1 MNIDQEFAAKG
12 PDLSQIAERL
22 EEDRPFRINARR
34 RATLILILAFWA
46 FAILMLSLRAFLI
59 DSLPISVMGPRRLVT
74 ALIGALLCLAMA
86 QLLATLR
93 NRSFRDRAAIGLI
106 GAFAMAVV
114 LTTVTMTM
122 NRIILP
128 LPGFAPFNLAES
140 SQWALVWLGYFL
152 AWTGTHL
159 AMTYHWDSEDHR
171 RRAALLAETTRQARM
186 AALRY
191 QLDPH
196 FLFNT
201 LNSISSLVGE
211 ERNADAEAMIL
222 NLATFVRSTLT
233 SGPAG
238 TIPLGEEIELQRL
251 YLAIEQA
258 RFGDRLRVDIDLPD
272 RLSAARVPQ
281 LILQPLVE
289 NAVRHGVSRCEDQ
302 LTIRIAAAE
311 KDGRIELVVEDDGGN
326 RVEPARRGKAG
337 NGAGNGKTN
346 GGRNQAAAG
355 NGVGLANVRS
365 RMEAHFGE
373 RGAFESGPVESGYR
387 ARLVFPRRIA

>member
-1 MNIDQEFAAKG
+1 MDQPARRLDGEGAA
-12 PDLSQIAERL
+12 PTA
-22 EEDRPFRINARR
+22 ARR

-46 FAILMLSLRAFLI
+46 FAILMLSVRALLI
-59 DSLPISVMGPRRLVT
+59 DSLPISIMGPRRLVT
-74 ALIGALLCLAMA
+74 AIVGALLCLAMA

-93 NRSFRDRAAIGLI
+93 NRSFRDRVAVGLI
-106 GAFAMAVV
+106 GAFVMAVV

-128 LPGFAPFNLAES
+128 LPGFAPFNLPES

-159 AMTYHWDSEDHR
+159 AMTYHWDSEDHQ
-171 RRAALLAETTRQARM
+171 RRAALLAETTRQAQM

-191 QLDPH
+191 QLEPH

-211 ERNADAEAMIL
+211 ERNADAETMIL

-233 SGPAG
+233 SGPEG
-238 TIPLGEEIELQRL
+238 TIALGEEIKLQRL

-258 RFGDRLRVDIDLPD
+258 RFGDRLRVDIDLPE

-289 NAVRHGVSRCEDQ
+289 NAVRHGVSRCENQ
-302 LTIRIAAAE
+302 LTIRIAAEE
-311 KDGRIELVVEDDGGN
+311 KDGRIELVVEDDGGGAKA
-326 RVEPARRGKAG
+326 PARKAG
-337 NGAGNGKTN
+337 QGNG
-346 GGRNQAAAG
+346 AAAG

-365 RMEAHFGE
+365 RMEAYFGD
-373 RGAFESGPVESGYR
+373 RGAFEAGPSATGYR
-387 ARLVFPRRIA
+387 AILAFPRRIA

>member
-12 PDLSQIAERL
+12 PDLNQIAERL
-22 EEDRPFRINARR
+22 DEDRGVRIAARR
-34 RATLILILAFWA
+34 RATLILILAFWG
-46 FAILMLSLRAFLI
+46 FAILMLSLRALLI
-59 DSLPISVMGPRRLVT
+59 DSLPIAIMGPRRLVT
-74 ALIGALLCLAMA
+74 AVVGALLCLAMA

-93 NRSFRDRAAIGLI
+93 NRSFRDRVAVGLT
-106 GAFAMAVV
+106 GAFVMAVI

-128 LPGFAPFNLAES
+128 LPGFAPFNLPES
-140 SQWALVWLGYFL
+140 SQWVLVWLGYFL

-159 AMTYHWDSEDHR
+159 AMTYHWDSEDHQ
-171 RRAALLAETTRQARM
+171 RRAALLAETSRQAQL

-191 QLDPH
+191 QLNPH

-211 ERNADAEAMIL
+211 GRTADAETMLL

-233 SGPAG
+233 GGPAG
-238 TIPLGEEIELQRL
+238 TIPLGDEIALQRL
-251 YLAIEQA
+251 YLDIEQV

-272 RLSAARVPQ
+272 RLAAARVPQ

-302 LTIRIAAAE
+302 LTIRIAAEE
-311 KDGRIELVVEDDGGN
+311 KAGRIELVVEDDGGGHDGAAGQGAN
-326 RVEPARRGKAG
+326 GGK
-337 NGAGNGKTN
+337 GAG
-346 GGRNQAAAG
+346 AG
-355 NGVGLANVRS
+355 NGVGLANVRA

-373 RGAFESGPVESGYR
+373 RGAFEAGPAAGGYR
-387 ARLVFPRRIA
+387 ARLVFPKRIA